1 MRVVVTEFISL
12 DGVVQAPG
20 GPEEDTDGGFAHGG
34 WSHPFFD
41 PEVVGGAFA
50 AGLER
55 AEALLYGRRTYLTMA
70 ATWPERAGDPFAD
83 RLNSLRK
90 YVVSDTLGDA
100 ELSWENTVRI
110 PGAEALDKVRELRA
124 AEGGD
129 LAMMGSPTLVRALIE
144 AELVD
149 ELQLV
154 VMPVLLGGGKSIFPA
169 DGGKRTWEL
178 VSSATAKTGAQLNVY
193 RPARQAR

>member
-50 AGLER
+50 AGLEK

-70 ATWPERAGDPFAD
+70 AAWPERAGDPFAD
-83 RLNSLRK
+83 RLNSMKK
-90 YVVSDTLGDA
+90 YVVSDTLGED

-110 PGAEALDKVRELRA
+110 PGARALETVRELRA

-129 LAMMGSPTLVRALIE
+129 LAMMGSPTLVRALIA

-149 ELQLV
+149 ELRLV
-154 VMPVLLGGGKSIFPA
+154 VMPVLLGGGKSVFPT
-169 DGGKRTWEL
+169 DGGLRSWEL
-178 VSSATAKTGAQLNVY
+178 VSSATAKTGAQVNVY
-193 RPARQAR
+193 RPAGRS

>member
-34 WSHPFFD
+34 WSHPYFD

-50 AGLER
+50 AGLEK
-55 AEALLYGRRTYLTMA
+55 AEALLYGRRTYQTMA
-70 ATWPERAGDPFAD
+70 AAWPDRAGDPFAD
-83 RLNSLRK
+83 RLNAMRK
-90 YVVSDTLGDA
+90 YVVSDTLQDA

-110 PGAEALDKVRELRA
+110 PGAQALGKVRELRA

-149 ELQLV
+149 EVQLV

-169 DGGKRTWEL
+169 DGGRRSWEL
-178 VSSATAKTGAQLNVY
+178 VSSATAKTGAQVNVY
-193 RPARQAR
+193 RPAGRS

>member
-50 AGLER
+50 AGLEK

-70 ATWPERAGDPFAD
+70 AAWPERAGDPFAD
-83 RLNSLRK
+83 RLNSMKK
-90 YVVSDTLGDA
+90 YVVTDTLD
-100 ELSWENTVRI
+100 ESQLSWENTVRI
-110 PGAEALDKVRELRA
+110 PGARALDTVRELRA

-129 LAMMGSPTLVRALIE
+129 LAMMGSPTLVRALIS
-144 AELVD
+144 AGLVD
-149 ELQLV
+149 ELRLV
-154 VMPVLLGGGKSIFPA
+154 VMPVLLGGGKSVFPA
-169 DGGKRTWEL
+169 DGGLRSWEL
-178 VSSATAKTGAQLNVY
+178 VSSATAKTGAQVNVY
-193 RPARQAR
+193 RPAGRS

>member
-50 AGLER
+50 AGLEK

-70 ATWPERAGDPFAD
+70 AAWPERAGDPFAD
-83 RLNSLRK
+83 RLNSMKK
-90 YVVSDTLGDA
+90 YVVSDTLGES

-110 PGAEALDKVRELRA
+110 PGARALETVRELRA

-129 LAMMGSPTLVRALIE
+129 LAMMGSPTLVRALIA

-149 ELQLV
+149 ELRLV
-154 VMPVLLGGGKSIFPA
+154 VMPVLLGGGKSVFPS
-169 DGGKRTWEL
+169 DGGLRSWEL
-178 VSSATAKTGAQLNVY
+178 VSSATAKTGAQVNVY
-193 RPARQAR
+193 RPAGRS

>member
-50 AGLER
+50 AGLEK
-55 AEALLYGRRTYLTMA
+55 AEALLYGRRTYQTMA
-70 ATWPERAGDPFAD
+70 AAWPDRAGDPFAD
-83 RLNSLRK
+83 RLNAMRK
-90 YVVSDTLGDA
+90 YVVTDTLEDS
-100 ELSWENTVRI
+100 ELTWENTVRI
-110 PGAEALDKVRELRA
+110 PGARALDEVRELRA

-144 AELVD
+144 ADLVD
-149 ELQLV
+149 EVRLV

-169 DGGKRTWEL
+169 DGGRRTWEL
-178 VSSATAKTGAQLNVY
+178 VSSDTAKTGAQVNVY
-193 RPARQAR
+193 RPAGRP

>member
-50 AGLER
+50 AGLEK

-70 ATWPERAGDPFAD
+70 AAWPERAGDPFAD
-83 RLNSLRK
+83 RLNSMKK
-90 YVVSDTLGDA
+90 YVVTDTLDES

-110 PGAEALDKVRELRA
+110 PGARALDTVRELRA

-129 LAMMGSPTLVRALIE
+129 LAMMGSPTLVRALIS
-144 AELVD
+144 AGLVD
-149 ELQLV
+149 ELRLV
-154 VMPVLLGGGKSIFPA
+154 VMPVLLGGGKSVFPA
-169 DGGKRTWEL
+169 DGGLRSWEL
-178 VSSATAKTGAQLNVY
+178 VSSATAKTGAQVNVY
-193 RPARQAR
+193 RPAGRS

>member
-50 AGLER
+50 AGLEK

-70 ATWPERAGDPFAD
+70 AAWPERAGDPFAD
-83 RLNSLRK
+83 RLNSMRK
-90 YVVSDTLGDA
+90 YVVTDTLGES

-110 PGAEALDKVRELRA
+110 PGARALDTVRELRA

-129 LAMMGSPTLVRALIE
+129 LAMMGSPTLVRALIP
-144 AELVD
+144 AGLVD
-149 ELQLV
+149 ELRLV
-154 VMPVLLGGGKSIFPA
+154 VMPVLLGGGKSVFPA
-169 DGGKRTWEL
+169 DGGLRSWEL
-178 VSSATAKTGAQLNVY
+178 VSSATAKTGAQVNVY
-193 RPARQAR
+193 RPAGRS

>member
-1 MRVVVTEFISL
+1 MRVTATEFISL

-20 GPEEDTDGGFAHGG
+20 GPEEDTDGGFTHGG

-55 AEALLYGRRTYLTMA
+55 AEALLYGRRTWQTMA
-70 ATWPERAGDPFAD
+70 AAWPERAGDPFAD
-83 RLNSLRK
+83 RLNAMRK
-90 YVVSDTLGDA
+90 YVVSDTLGDS
-100 ELSWENTVRI
+100 ELTWENTVRI
-110 PGAEALDKVRELRA
+110 PVAEALGRVRELRA

-129 LAMMGSPTLVRALIE
+129 LAIMGSPTLVRALLQE
-144 AELVD
+144 GLVD

-154 VMPVLLGGGKSIFPA
+154 VMPVLLGGGKSVFPA
-169 DGGKRTWEL
+169 DGGKRTLEL
-178 VSSATAKTGAQLNVY
+178 VSTTTAKTGALVNVY
-193 RPARQAR
+193 RAAAG

>member
-50 AGLER
+50 AGLEK

-70 ATWPERAGDPFAD
+70 AAWPERAGDPFAD
-83 RLNSLRK
+83 RLNSMKK
-90 YVVSDTLGDA
+90 YVVSDTPGES

-110 PGAEALDKVRELRA
+110 PGARALETVRELRA

-129 LAMMGSPTLVRALIE
+129 LAMMGSPTLVRALIA

-149 ELQLV
+149 ELRLV
-154 VMPVLLGGGKSIFPA
+154 VMPVLLGGGKSVFPA
-169 DGGKRTWEL
+169 DGGLRSWEL
-178 VSSATAKTGAQLNVY
+178 VSSATAKTGAQVNVY
-193 RPARQAR
+193 RPAGRS